1 MTDTATRPA
10 APPEPRAAGRTDRR
24 TGPGLAG
31 LSWLVGLALAFF
43 VLFPLLQAVFGL
55 VGERSNDG
63 GTPFDVLTDGETLRA
78 LRNTALLVAGGG
90 TFAILVGA
98 ALAWVNERT
107 DARIGWLAE
116 VLPLMSMFVPSLAA
130 AIGWVFLFD
139 PEIGTL
145 NAFLRDAAGLVGIDA
160 ARGPL
165 DVYSWYGLVWC
176 YGVFLVPFAY
186 LSVSN
191 GLQSLDPSLEEAS
204 RMSGAGVAKTFF
216 RVTLPAL
223 KPALGGAVMLVIVM
237 GMALFSIPVIIGT
250 RARIDVLPVLIVHDV
265 TQVYPA
271 DQVSALSRSAALL
284 FIVLVASW
292 FQRRLVGRAGS
303 QAFATIGGKGGHGA
317 VVELG
322 RLRTPARLA
331 LLGYV
336 FLASVLPLLG
346 LVLVSLQSFWRADV
360 DWGALSFASY
370 SDMLDRATTREGLR
384 NSLVLAVI
392 CASIVVVFA
401 VLVTHLSVVR
411 RARGSQVLDVVL
423 RAPAAIPHIVFALA
437 MIAAF
442 GGPPF
447 GWNGTLLILLTAYV
461 VMYFP
466 QAVFYCTAA
475 LQQVGTPLV
484 EASRMSG
491 AGEGRTLWKV
501 LLPLMAPAIISGWAL
516 IFVLMMGDITASAML
531 ASTRTPVVGFVM
543 LDQWTSGSYPTIA
556 ALGVT
561 LTLISTVVV
570 VVALRVRDRFRL
582 SR

>member
-1 MTDTATRPA
+1 MTETLTRPPGTSTSA
-10 APPEPRAAGRTDRR
+10 TTGRRRAAFPRLGALSW
-24 TGPGLAG
+24 LAG
-31 LSWLVGLALAFF
+31 LTLAFF
-43 VLFPLLQAVFGL
+43 VVFPLAQAVLGL
-55 VGERSNDG
+55 VGDRSNDDQ
-63 GTPFDVLTDGETLRA
+63 TPLGVLADGETLHA
-78 LRNTALLVAGGG
+78 LLNTSLLVAGGG
-90 TFAILVGA
+90 SFAILVGA
-98 ALAWVNERT
+98 TLAWINERT

-116 VLPLMSMFVPSLAA
+116 ILPLMSMFVPSLAA

-139 PEIGTL
+139 PEIGLL
-145 NAFLRDAAGLVGIDA
+145 NSFLRDGLDAVGLSVTN
-160 ARGPL
+160 GPL
-165 DVYSWYGLVWC
+165 DVYTWYGLIWC

-186 LSVSN
+186 LSIAN

-204 RMSGAGVAKTFF
+204 RISGAGIVRTFF
-216 RVTLPAL
+216 AVTLPSL

-250 RARIDVLPVLIVHDV
+250 RAQIDVLPVLIVHDV

-284 FIVLVASW
+284 LIVLVASYG
-292 FQRRLVGRAGS
+292 QRRLVGRGRA
-303 QAFATIGGKGGHGA
+303 QAFATIGGKGGRAA
-317 VVELG
+317 VHELG
-322 RLRTPARLA
+322 RLRWPARGA
-331 LLGYV
+331 LIGYV
-336 FLASVLPLLG
+336 VMASVLPLLG

-360 DWGALSFASY
+360 DWGSLDLDSY
-370 SDMLDRATTREGLR
+370 SAMLDRPIMREGLR
-384 NSLVLAVI
+384 NSLVLAVV
-392 CASIVVVFA
+392 CASVVVVLA
-401 VLVTHLSVVR
+401 VLVTHLSVVA
-411 RARGSQVLDVVL
+411 RARASQVLDVVL

-447 GWNGTLLILLTAYV
+447 GWNGTLVILLAAYI

-475 LQQVGTPLV
+475 LQQIGTPLV

-491 AGEGRTLWKV
+491 ANEGRTLLRV
-501 LLPLMAPAIISGWAL
+501 LLPLMAPAVISGWAL
-516 IFVLMMGDITASAML
+516 IFVLMTGDITASAML

-561 LTLISTVVV
+561 LTVVSTLVVI
-570 VVALRVRDRFRL
+570 VALWVRDRFRL
-582 SR
+582 AR